1 MKNTRL
7 TDLIAT
13 RNDDIGIENYRI
25 RYATERFLTR
35 LSASQYKEKFVLKGG
50 FLIGVTYNLSQRT
63 TKDLD
68 TALIDFKS
76 DAQSI
81 ERVITEICNIDL
93 EDQVLFKLKELTS
106 SQDMRIYPGYRAK
119 LKMMFPDGNT
129 RIDFDLDIG
138 VGDRITPEAKKIKIP
153 LIFNEVKGVE
163 KQIEVL
169 AYPKE
174 TIQAE
179 KLETILTRG
188 KVNTRM
194 KDYYDFHLLLTDQ
207 ENSNSINFYYAF
219 KNTWEFRNPTQ
230 LIDEELFEDWLF
242 ILDEIL
248 ESKELKKKYWPNYIK
263 DRNYAKHLNIDD
275 IISEIKEFVSK
286 LKEEY
291 IKENMSI
298 N

>member
-194 KDYYDFHLLLTDQ
+194 KDY
-207 ENSNSINFYYAF
+207 
-219 KNTWEFRNPTQ
+219 
-230 LIDEELFEDWLF
+230 
-242 ILDEIL
+242 
-248 ESKELKKKYWPNYIK
+248 
-263 DRNYAKHLNIDD
+263 
-275 IISEIKEFVSK
+275 
-286 LKEEY
+286 
-291 IKENMSI
+291 
-298 N
+298 